1 MEKKEFNMKNL
12 YTKLLAFQTEIGAIK
27 KASKN
32 PFFKSNYFDINT
44 LIETIK
50 PALEKHKLVILQ
62 PLTNVE
68 GRPALKT
75 MIIDSESGESIES
88 TTFLTEGSKPQET
101 GSAITYYRRYALQ
114 SFLLLEAEDDDGNSS
129 SGNKVPQKVNKVT
142 PKKPDTEDLKEKI
155 KKLCDARDPL
165 LKTKED
171 YARFVMDKTGFEL
184 LPENYESII
193 FTLELN

>member
-1 MEKKEFNMKNL
+1 MKNL
-12 YTKLLAFQTEIGAIK
+12 YAKLLAFQTEIGAIK
-27 KASKN
+27 KESKN

-62 PLTNVE
+62 PLTNID
-68 GRPALKT
+68 GKLALNT
-75 MIIDSESGESIES
+75 ILIDAESGEMMQSVNFIS
-88 TTFLTEGSKPQET
+88 EGSKPQET

-129 SGNKVPQKVNKVT
+129 SGKPSKEV
-142 PKKPDTEDLKEKI
+142 KKAEGEDLKQKVKE
-155 KKLCDARDPL
+155 LCDAQDPL

-171 YARFVMDKTGFEL
+171 YSRFVMDKTGFEL